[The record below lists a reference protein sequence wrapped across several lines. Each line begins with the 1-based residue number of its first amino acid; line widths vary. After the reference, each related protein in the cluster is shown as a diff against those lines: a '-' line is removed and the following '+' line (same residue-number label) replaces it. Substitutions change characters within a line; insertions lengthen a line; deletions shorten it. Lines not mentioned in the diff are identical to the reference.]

1 MNEDISEKL
10 FMQFHQCVNLML
22 RGHHAAHL
30 ENMPEMYRG
39 QGRLLMILSKEDGL
53 TNGEICERMNIRPS
67 SVNDLVSKLENAGYV
82 TKKERENKRQVGY
95 YLTEAGQKVVK
106 DFSQKRMPVMRE
118 TFSALTDEEQV
129 DLNRL
134 LEKLNASLKQK
145 QDGRTQEDIYV
156 EHKFAHEHFHP
167 LHPHGGHARSR
178 KGEFKER
185 RNFQGAAGRC
195 AECDGSRNCPG
206 CPKKN
211 R

>member
-10 FMQFHQCVNLML
+10 FVQLHQCVNLML
-22 RGHHAAHL
+22 RVHHAARH

-53 TNGEICERMNIRPS
+53 TNGEICERMDIRPS

-95 YLTEAGQKVVK
+95 YLTQKGKETVK
-106 DFSQKRMPVMRE
+106 NFSQKRIPVMRD

-129 DLNRL
+129 ELNRL
-134 LEKLNASLKQK
+134 LEKLNASLKQE
-145 QDGRTQEDIYV
+145 QDGRPQEDIYAK
-156 EHKFAHEHFHP
+156 HKFAHKHFHP
-167 LHPHGGHARSR
+167 HLPHGGP
-178 KGEFKER
+178 ER
-185 RNFQGAAGRC
+185 NRGTESGAGRNFRGGENRC

-206 CPKKN
+206 CPKKI